1 MKRRIIL
8 TAGIVCVLA
17 GCGGH
22 GGGHGGSSDGGSDA
36 KSATPSASVSAQGAS
51 DGGGGSNASDGGG
64 RFYQVDASVAQDTA
78 SYYGADSFSMF
89 SDGSAC
95 MLSKDHKLPNGRTT
109 SRIYTG
115 TCKLAD
121 VEGKK
126 IYKFDQYEKGELA
139 KEQG

>member
-1 MKRRIIL
+1 MKRRIVL
-8 TAGIVCVLA
+8 AAGIACVLA
-17 GCGGH
+17 GCGG
-22 GGGHGGSSDGGSDA
+22 GHSDGKDAGSGT

-51 DGGGGSNASDGGG
+51 DGGGSGTGNASDGGG
-64 RFYQVDASVAQDTA
+64 RFSQVDVSIAQDTA